1 MSLTDRQKQKL
12 RQDIEDVLSEDKL
25 KNIVLE
31 NEGTFGNN
39 FYNQLPGDDYRTR
52 LIYAIKE
59 LENRGI
65 IQDFVRQVGQAYP
78 RVVAAFTIYEQLSAL
93 IFILQDVTSGKK
105 VEQFFGFHTMEELEE
120 DLLRGI
126 ERDREFLDCVNRPGD
141 RGLST
146 TCPSLTYFVESS
158 VINLLNYPDIPP
170 DLKDRLNQWI
180 QRNYP
185 TLDCPTEQQFNSI
198 FHSYLLIL
206 VYPLLGKTRTKK
218 KTFNIQAEFIEDFPN
233 TQNQPI
239 DLNPE
244 DMKTEGYFEKEIPDV
259 IYKFIQQVKDDY
271 LHAKV
276 LQNQPYNLK
285 VELFLPTELLSKRF
299 EFKPPQVWKKDD
311 IALCEKYSVMLR
323 SLNRLLKPDWQNACL
338 IKWQKMT
345 QLKPNDIR
353 DFDKDRNLSSLLSN
367 ALKKKQLALELE
379 RFIIVKLCCD
389 LPPRK
394 TQVFFELLLAKGI
407 PLCFWLKN
415 KDLCQPAIDSLNTLT
430 TADSFSDLDTLSEK
444 IINIRK
450 QDLAQPNRE
459 TLLGYNLSVLC
470 DNTERKPV
478 NLPKFNQLAS
488 YSATP

>member
-1 MSLTDRQKQKL
+1 MSLTDRQKQKI
-12 RQDIEDVLSEDKL
+12 RQDIEDVLSEDKF

-31 NEGTFGNN
+31 NEGTFGKN
-39 FYNQLPGDDYRTR
+39 FYNQLPGNDYRTR

-59 LENRGI
+59 LENRGLF
-65 IQDFVRQVGQAYP
+65 QDFVRQVGQEYP
-78 RVVAAFTIYEQLSAL
+78 RVAANFTIYEQLSAL
-93 IFILQDVTSGKK
+93 IFILQDVTSGKQ
-105 VEQFFGFHTMEELEE
+105 VDHFFDFHNIEELEE
-120 DLLRGI
+120 NLLGLI
-126 ERDREFLDCVNRPGD
+126 ERDRLFFNCLNNPKDM
-141 RGLST
+141 GLST
-146 TCPSLTYFVESS
+146 TCPSLTNFVESS
-158 VINLLNYPDIPP
+158 VMNLLTRPDIPP
-170 DLKDRLNQWI
+170 DLNDRLKRWI
-180 QRNYP
+180 QQNYP
-185 TLDCPTEQQFNSI
+185 TLNCPTEQPSNSI
-198 FHSYLLIL
+198 LHSYILIL

-218 KTFNIQAEFIEDFPN
+218 KTFTIQAEFIEDFPN

-259 IYKFIQQVKDDY
+259 IYNFIQQAKDDY

-285 VELFLPTELLSKRF
+285 IELFLPTELLSKRF

-353 DFDKDRNLSSLLSN
+353 DFDKDRNLSSLLSS

-415 KDLCQPAIDSLNTLT
+415 KDLCQSAIDRLNTLT
-430 TADSFSDLDTLSEK
+430 TADSFSDLETLSAR
-444 IINIRK
+444 ILDIRK

-488 YSATP
+488 

>member
-1 MSLTDRQKQKL
+1 MSLTDLQKQKL
-12 RQDIEDVLSEDKL
+12 RQDIEDVLSEDNL
-25 KNIVLE
+25 KNIFLE
-31 NEGTFGNN
+31 NEGKFGNN
-39 FYNQLPGDDYRTR
+39 FYNQIPGEDYRTR
-52 LIYAIKE
+52 LIHAIKE
-59 LENRGI
+59 LENRGLLKGFI
-65 IQDFVRQVGQAYP
+65 IQVGQEYP
-78 RVVAAFTIYEQLSAL
+78 RVAANFTIYEQLSAL
-93 IFILQDVTSGKK
+93 IFILQDVTMEKPI
-105 VEQFFGFHTMEELEE
+105 EHFFDCHNIEELEE
-120 DLLRGI
+120 KMLGLI
-126 ERDREFLDCVNRPGD
+126 ECDRELLACGD
-141 RGLST
+141 NPVDIGLST
-146 TCPSLTYFVESS
+146 TCPSLTDFVESS
-158 VINLLNYPDIPP
+158 VINLLTRHDIQP
-170 DLKDRLNQWI
+170 DLKDKLNQWI
-180 QRNYP
+180 QQNYP
-185 TLDCPTEQQFNSI
+185 TLDCPTEQPSNSI
-198 FHSYLLIL
+198 LQSYLLIL

-239 DLNPE
+239 DLNP
-244 DMKTEGYFEKEIPDV
+244 DNLKTEGYFEKEIPDV
-259 IYKFIQQVKDDY
+259 IYKFIQQAKDDY
-271 LHAKV
+271 LHAQV

-285 VELFLPTELLSKRF
+285 IELFLPTELLSKRF

-345 QLKPNDIR
+345 QIKLKDIC
-353 DFDKDRNLSSLLSN
+353 DFDKERNLSSLLSN

-415 KDLCQPAIDSLNTLT
+415 KDLCQPAIDSLNRLT
-430 TADSFSDLDTLSEK
+430 TADSFSDLETLSAR
-444 IINIRK
+444 ILDIRK

-488 YSATP
+488 

>member
-1 MSLTDRQKQKL
+1 MSLTDRQKQKI
-12 RQDIEDVLSEDKL
+12 RQDIEDVLSEDKF

-31 NEGTFGNN
+31 NEGTFGKN

-59 LENRGI
+59 LENRGLF
-65 IQDFVRQVGQAYP
+65 QEFVRQVGQEYP
-78 RVVAAFTIYEQLSAL
+78 RVAANFTIYEQLSAL
-93 IFILQDVTSGKK
+93 IFILQDVTSGKQ
-105 VEQFFGFHTMEELEE
+105 VEQFFDVHRVEELEE
-120 DLLRGI
+120 NLLGI
-126 ERDREFLDCVNRPGD
+126 IECDRLFFNCLNNPEDM
-141 RGLST
+141 GLST
-146 TCPSLTYFVESS
+146 ICSSLTDFIESS
-158 VINLLNYPDIPP
+158 VMNLLTRPDIPP
-170 DLKDRLNQWI
+170 DLNDRLKRWI
-180 QRNYP
+180 QQNYP
-185 TLDCPTEQQFNSI
+185 TLNCPTEQPSNSI
-198 FHSYLLIL
+198 LHSYILIL

-259 IYKFIQQVKDDY
+259 IYKFIQQVKDNY

-285 VELFLPTELLSKRF
+285 IELFLPTELLSKRF

-353 DFDKDRNLSSLLSN
+353 DFDKDRNLSSLLSS

-430 TADSFSDLDTLSEK
+430 TTDSFSDLDKLSEK
-444 IINIRK
+444 ILNIRK

-488 YSATP
+488 

>member
-1 MSLTDRQKQKL
+1 MSLTDLQKQKL
-12 RQDIEDVLSEDKL
+12 RQDIEDVLSEDNL
-25 KNIVLE
+25 KNIFLE
-31 NEGTFGNN
+31 NEGKFGNN
-39 FYNQLPGDDYRTR
+39 FYNQIPGDDYRSR
-52 LIYAIKE
+52 LIHAIKE
-59 LENRGI
+59 LENRGLLKDFI
-65 IQDFVRQVGQAYP
+65 IQVDQEYP
-78 RVVAAFTIYEQLSAL
+78 RVAANFTIYEQLSAL
-93 IFILQDVTSGKK
+93 IFILQDVTRGKQ
-105 VEQFFGFHTMEELEE
+105 VEHFFDCHNIEELEE
-120 DLLRGI
+120 KMLGLI
-126 ERDREFLDCVNRPGD
+126 ERDRELLACGD
-141 RGLST
+141 NPVDIGLST
-146 TCPSLTYFVESS
+146 TCPSLTDFVESS
-158 VINLLNYPDIPP
+158 VINLLTRHDIQP
-170 DLKDRLNQWI
+170 DLKDKLNQWI
-180 QRNYP
+180 QQNYP
-185 TLDCPTEQQFNSI
+185 TLDCPTEQPSNSI
-198 FHSYLLIL
+198 LQSYLLIL

-218 KTFNIQAEFIEDFPN
+218 KTFNIQVEFIEDFPN

-239 DLNPE
+239 DLNP
-244 DMKTEGYFEKEIPDV
+244 DNLKTEGYFEKEIPDV
-259 IYKFIQQVKDDY
+259 IYKFIQQAKDDY
-271 LHAKV
+271 LHAQV

-285 VELFLPTELLSKRF
+285 IELFLPTELLSKRF

-345 QLKPNDIR
+345 QIKPNDIC
-353 DFDKDRNLSSLLSN
+353 DFDKDRNLSSWLSN
-367 ALKKKQLALELE
+367 TSKKKQLALELE

-394 TQVFFELLLAKGI
+394 TQVLFEILLAKGI

-430 TADSFSDLDTLSEK
+430 TADSFSDLETLSEK
-444 IINIRK
+444 ILDIRK

-488 YSATP
+488 

>member
-1 MSLTDRQKQKL
+1 MSLTDLQKQKL
-12 RQDIEDVLSEDKL
+12 RQDIEDVLSEDNL
-25 KNIVLE
+25 KNIFLE
-31 NEGTFGNN
+31 NEGKFGNN
-39 FYNQLPGDDYRTR
+39 FYNQIPGEDYRTR
-52 LIYAIKE
+52 LIHAIKE
-59 LENRGI
+59 LENTMLLKAFI
-65 IQDFVRQVGQAYP
+65 IQVGQEYP
-78 RVVAAFTIYEQLSAL
+78 IVKANFTIYEQLSAL
-93 IFILQDVTSGKK
+93 IFILQDVTMEKPI
-105 VEQFFGFHTMEELEE
+105 EQFFDCHRIEELEE
-120 DLLRGI
+120 NLLGLI
-126 ERDREFLDCVNRPGD
+126 ECDREFLDCVNSPADMR
-141 RGLST
+141 LST
-146 TCPSLTYFVESS
+146 TCPSLTYFVKSS
-158 VINLLNYPDIPP
+158 VTNLLTRHDIQP
-170 DLKDRLNQWI
+170 DLKDKLKRWI
-180 QRNYP
+180 QQNYP
-185 TLDCPTEQQFNSI
+185 TFNCPTEQPSNSI
-198 FHSYLLIL
+198 LQSYLLIL

-239 DLNPE
+239 DLNP
-244 DMKTEGYFEKEIPDV
+244 DNMKTEGYFEKEIPDV
-259 IYKFIQQVKDDY
+259 IYKFIQQAKDDY
-271 LHAKV
+271 LHAQV

-285 VELFLPTELLSKRF
+285 IELFLPTELLSKRF

-345 QLKPNDIR
+345 QVNPNDIC
-353 DFDKDRNLSSLLSN
+353 DFDKERNLSSLLSN

-394 TQVFFELLLAKGI
+394 TQVLFELLLAKGI

-430 TADSFSDLDTLSEK
+430 TADSFSDLETLSAR
-444 IINIRK
+444 ILDIRK

-488 YSATP
+488 YSATR

>member
-12 RQDIEDVLSEDKL
+12 RQDIEGVLSEDQVKS
-25 KNIVLE
+25 IFLE

-59 LENRGI
+59 LENRGLF
-65 IQDFVRQVGQAYP
+65 QDFVRQVGQEYP
-78 RVVAAFTIYEQLSAL
+78 RVKANFTIYEQLSAL
-93 IFILQDVTSGKK
+93 IFIMQDVTSGKQ
-105 VEQFFGFHTMEELEE
+105 VEHFFDFHNIEELEE
-120 DLLRGI
+120 NLLGI
-126 ERDREFLDCVNRPGD
+126 IEGD
-141 RGLST
+141 RLLFNCLNNPEDMGLST
-146 TCPSLTYFVESS
+146 ICPSLTDFVESS
-158 VINLLNYPDIPP
+158 VINLLTRPDIPP
-170 DLKDRLNQWI
+170 DLNDKLKRWI
-180 QRNYP
+180 QQNYP
-185 TLDCPTEQQFNSI
+185 TLDCPTEQPSNSI
-198 FHSYLLIL
+198 LHSYILIL

-259 IYKFIQQVKDDY
+259 IYKFIQQVKDNY

-285 VELFLPTELLSKRF
+285 IELFLPTELLSKRF

-345 QLKPNDIR
+345 QLKPNDIC
-353 DFDKDRNLSSLLSN
+353 DFDKDRNLSSLLSS
-367 ALKKKQLALELE
+367 ALNKKQLALELE

-394 TQVFFELLLAKGI
+394 TPVFFELLLAKGI

-415 KDLCQPAIDSLNTLT
+415 QDLCQPAIDSLNTLT
-430 TADSFSDLDTLSEK
+430 TTDSFSDLDTLSEK
-444 IINIRK
+444 ILDIRK

-488 YSATP
+488 

>member
-1 MSLTDRQKQKL
+1 MSLTDLQKQKL
-12 RQDIEDVLSEDKL
+12 RQDIEDVLSEDNL
-25 KNIVLE
+25 KNIFLE
-31 NEGTFGNN
+31 NEGKFGKN
-39 FYNQLPGDDYRTR
+39 FYNQIPGDNYRTR
-52 LIYAIKE
+52 LINAIKE
-59 LENRGI
+59 LENRGLLKDFI
-65 IQDFVRQVGQAYP
+65 IQVGQEYP
-78 RVVAAFTIYEQLSAL
+78 RVKANFTIYEQLSTL
-93 IFILQDVTSGKK
+93 IFILQDVTREKQ
-105 VEQFFGFHTMEELEE
+105 VEHFFNCHKIEELEE
-120 DLLRGI
+120 NLLGLI
-126 ERDREFLDCVNRPGD
+126 EGDRLFFNCLNSPGD
-141 RGLST
+141 MGLST
-146 TCPSLTYFVESS
+146 TCPSLTDFVESS
-158 VINLLNYPDIPP
+158 LINLLTRHDIQA
-170 DLKDRLNQWI
+170 DLKDRLKRWI
-180 QRNYP
+180 QHNYP
-185 TLDCPTEQQFNSI
+185 TLDYPTEQPSNSI
-198 FHSYLLIL
+198 LQSYLLIL

-239 DLNPE
+239 DLNP
-244 DMKTEGYFEKEIPDV
+244 DNLKTEGYFEKEIPDV
-259 IYKFIQQVKDDY
+259 IYKFIQQAKDDY

-285 VELFLPTELLSKRF
+285 IELFLPTELLSKRF

-345 QLKPNDIR
+345 QVKPNDNDIY
-353 DFDKDRNLSSLLSN
+353 DFDKDRNLSSWLSN
-367 ALKKKQLALELE
+367 TSKKKQLALELE
-379 RFIIVKLCCD
+379 RFIIVKLFCD

-394 TQVFFELLLAKGI
+394 TQVLFELLLAKGI

-415 KDLCQPAIDSLNTLT
+415 KDLCQPAIDNLNTLT
-430 TADSFSDLDTLSEK
+430 TADSFSDLETLSAK
-444 IINIRK
+444 ILNIRK

-488 YSATP
+488 